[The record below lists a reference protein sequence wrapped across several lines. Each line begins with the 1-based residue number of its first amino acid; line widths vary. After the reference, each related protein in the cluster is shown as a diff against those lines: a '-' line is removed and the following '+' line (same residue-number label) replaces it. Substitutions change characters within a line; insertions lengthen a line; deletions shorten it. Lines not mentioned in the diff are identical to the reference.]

1 MHSPQP
7 LHAARIDSRAPL
19 RVALIG
25 LGAIG
30 STLAAALQATPG
42 VVLVGV
48 LLRQAPPAG
57 ALPADLPWVATL
69 PALLALQPQLVVE
82 AAGQAALAAHGPAL
96 LAAGCDLLPA
106 SVGALADAA
115 LLQAL
120 DQAARSAGRQVLLPA
135 GALAGLDWLGAAALA
150 GLQQVHYR
158 GRKPPAAWAGTA
170 ADGLIKLATV
180 QQAQVF
186 FRGSAREAA
195 LMFPKNANV
204 AATLALAT
212 LGLDA
217 VTVELIA
224 DPHAAGN
231 QHEIEAEGA
240 AGSFR
245 LQVCNAPLP
254 SNPRSSLV
262 TAYSLLRCIRARAAG
277 VVA

>member
-1 MHSPQP
+1 MTST
-7 LHAARIDSRAPL
+7 APL
-19 RVALIG
+19 QVALIG

-30 STLAAALQATPG
+30 RELATALQATPG
-42 VVLVGV
+42 VRLVGV
-48 LLRQAPPAG
+48 LLRRAPPAG
-57 ALPADLPWVATL
+57 ALPPGLPWVASL

-82 AAGQAALAAHGPAL
+82 AAGQAALAEHGAAV

-106 SVGALADAA
+106 SVGALADDA

-120 DQAARSAGRQVLLPA
+120 DAAARAARRQVLLPA

-150 GLQQVHYR
+150 GLQRVHYR

-170 ADGLIKLATV
+170 AERSLNLATV

-186 FRGSAREAA
+186 FRGSARAA
-195 LMFPKNANV
+195 AQQFPKNANV

-224 DPHAAGN
+224 DPQAAGN
-231 QHEIEAEGA
+231 QHEIEADGV
-240 AGSFR
+240 AGQLR
-245 LQVCNAPLP
+245 LQVCNAPSP
-254 SNPRSSLV
+254 ANPRTSLV
-262 TAYSLLRCIRARAAG
+262 TAYSLLRSIRARAAG
-277 VVA
+277 LVT

>member
-1 MHSPQP
+1 MAGPQ
-7 LHAARIDSRAPL
+7 PL

-30 STLAAALQATPG
+30 RTLANALQATPG

-48 LLRQAPPAG
+48 LLRQVPPAG
-57 ALPADLPWVATL
+57 ALPPDMPWVKTL
-69 PALLALQPQLVVE
+69 PDLLALQPQLVVE

-120 DQAARSAGRQVLLPA
+120 DGAARRAGRQVLLPA

-150 GLQQVHYR
+150 GLQRVHYR

-170 ADGLIKLATV
+170 ADGLINLAAV
-180 QQAQVF
+180 EQAQAF
-186 FRGSAREAA
+186 FRGSARDAA
-195 LMFPKNANV
+195 LQFPKNANV

-240 AGSFR
+240 AGSLR